1 MEANGRNWAN
11 QLKVQM
17 QSFKSELEKMTN
29 INNQDEVDIGQK
41 LIQKYDELAGN
52 IAFFM
57 DTALENLG
65 E

>member
-11 QLKVQM
+11 QLKAQM

-41 LIQKYDELAGN
+41 LIQKYDELADN

-65 E
+65 Q

>member
-1 MEANGRNWAN
+1 
-11 QLKVQM
+11 M

-52 IAFFM
+52 LAFFM